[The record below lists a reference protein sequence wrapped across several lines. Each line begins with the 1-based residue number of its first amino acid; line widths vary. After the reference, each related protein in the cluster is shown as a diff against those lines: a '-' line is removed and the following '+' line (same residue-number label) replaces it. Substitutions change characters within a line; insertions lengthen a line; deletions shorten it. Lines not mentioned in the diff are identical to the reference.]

1 MRRIEKA
8 FPPVGDFLTVDGV
21 RLHYKSAGD
30 GQPLVLLHGASG
42 NLRDWTF
49 GPFGEMATT
58 NTVIAFDRPGL
69 GYSERPLGAEDPAVQ
84 AKILKR
90 ATALVGQGN
99 PIVAGHS
106 YGGAV
111 ALAWALLEPNDVSGL
126 LLLAAASHEWPGETS
141 CLYRAVTHPVIG
153 PLAAQV
159 LPRIASSK
167 RINNAISRIFAPQTA
182 PDGYLGHVG
191 AGLAVRPQTV
201 RANASDI
208 AALKPHLVE
217 MEGRYPL
224 LKMPVEILHGTD
236 DVVVPI
242 QIHSDRLAKA
252 LPQARYQRL
261 AGTGHMPH
269 HCAQSQMID
278 ALHRLNAQLA

>member
-1 MRRIEKA
+1 MRRIEKT
-8 FPPVGDFLTVDGV
+8 FPPVGDFLTVDGM
-21 RLHYKSAGD
+21 RLHYKSAGT
-30 GQPLVLLHGASG
+30 GRPLVLLHGASG

-49 GPFGEMATT
+49 GTFEQMATT

-84 AKILKR
+84 AAILKK
-90 ATALVGQGN
+90 ATTLLGHQN

-111 ALAWALLEPNDVSGL
+111 ALAWALLEPADVSAL

-141 CLYRAVTHPVIG
+141 RLYRAVIHPVIG
-153 PLAAQV
+153 PFAAQIF
-159 LPRIASSK
+159 PRIASAK
-167 RINNAISRIFAPQTA
+167 RINDAITRIFAPQTA
-182 PDGYLGHVG
+182 PDGFLDYIG
-191 AGLAVRPQTV
+191 AELAVRPQTV
-201 RANASDI
+201 RANAADI

-217 MEGRYPL
+217 MEGQYSS
-224 LKMPVEILHGTD
+224 LKMPVEILHGTAD
-236 DVVVPI
+236 IVVPI

-252 LPQARYQRL
+252 LPHARYQRL

-269 HCAQSQMID
+269 HSAQGQMID